1 MTDEASLELPA
12 AVARA
17 LDCYELAPVTAL
29 TPLGR
34 GLINETYRLTTAA
47 QQLVLQRVNPIFAP
61 VMHQNI
67 AAVTARLSEAGM
79 VTPRLER
86 SRDGALWVELDE
98 AGVCRL
104 MSFVPGVSFD
114 VAQSSAQAHAAGA
127 LVGSFHGA
135 VEGMK
140 HDFVGLRSGV
150 HDLQAHLGK
159 LRGALTGCG
168 DHRFYEQVAELGR
181 GIETAAREL
190 PPIEALEPQI
200 GHGDLKLNNI
210 LFAGARPPDS
220 ERPLCLIDLDTLGPV
235 VLAHELGDMWRSWCN
250 SAGED
255 ATEAG
260 FDMDV
265 FAASWRG
272 YCEGLGRV
280 VDEQQRRSLLVGV
293 EHICL
298 ELSARFAADA
308 LEESY
313 FGFDS
318 SRYTTAG
325 EHNLVRARG
334 QLALLGAARAT
345 RDERAEILQLR
356 PT

>member
-1 MTDEASLELPA
+1 
-12 AVARA
+12 
-17 LDCYELAPVTAL
+17 
-29 TPLGR
+29 
-34 GLINETYRLTTAA
+34 
-47 QQLVLQRVNPIFAP
+47 
-61 VMHQNI
+61 
-67 AAVTARLSEAGM
+67 
-79 VTPRLER
+79 
-86 SRDGALWVELDE
+86 
-98 AGVCRL
+98 
-104 MSFVPGVSFD
+104 MSHVPGVSFD
-114 VAQSSAQAHAAGA
+114 VAESPAQAHAAAA
-127 LVGSFHGA
+127 LVGRFHAA
-135 VEGMK
+135 VEGME

-150 HDLQAHLGK
+150 HDLPAHLGK
-159 LRGALTGCG
+159 LRRAMRVHGE
-168 DHRFYEQVAELGR
+168 HRFHGQVAELGR
-181 GIETAAREL
+181 AIDAAVVEL
-190 PPIEALEPQI
+190 PPIGSLETWI

-255 ATEAG
+255 ANEAR
-260 FDMDV
+260 FDMVV

-298 ELSARFAADA
+298 ELSARFATDA

-318 SRYTTAG
+318 SRYATAG
-325 EHNLVRARG
+325 AHNLVRARG
-334 QLALLGAARAT
+334 QLALLEAAAAT
-345 RDERAEILQLR
+345 RSERAEVLELS
-356 PT
+356 